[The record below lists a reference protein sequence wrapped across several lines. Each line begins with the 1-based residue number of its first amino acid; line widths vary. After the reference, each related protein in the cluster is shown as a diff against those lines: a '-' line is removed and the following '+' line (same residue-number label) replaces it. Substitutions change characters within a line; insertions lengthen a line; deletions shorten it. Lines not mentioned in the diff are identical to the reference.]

1 MPTFQPPV
9 PWVPDPPAAPT
20 PEASP
25 SQAAAPAAVPAA
37 PIPGLADLW
46 QAYLHSLARHPLFTK
61 AATSFFCVCLGDLIA
76 QAIGG
81 APLSASRMLRLAA
94 YSSTVGAATGHYWHR
109 WLEAHVCPDSPTCNR
124 SVVTKMALD
133 QLVLTPV
140 MTAVFFVALKLM
152 EGRPDTIVPF
162 MQEKYVQTLLAGYA
176 VWVPWNYASFK
187 WIPQDLRIL
196 AGNLVG
202 IGWGT
207 FVSVSCI
214 NNAGPS
220 TPSACPAVM
229 AALEAVP
236 AACPTVMA
244 AVEAAALGPQ

>member
-1 MPTFQPPV
+1 MRHPC
-9 PWVPDPPAAPT
+9 AAP
-20 PEASP
+20 P
-25 SQAAAPAAVPAA
+25 
-37 PIPGLADLW
+37 
-46 QAYLHSLARHPLFTK
+46 
-61 AATSFFCVCLGDLIA
+61 CL
-76 QAIGG
+76 
-81 APLSASRMLRLAA
+81 PRLP
-94 YSSTVGAATGHYWHR
+94 R
-109 WLEAHVCPDSPTCNR
+109 
-124 SVVTKMALD
+124 
-133 QLVLTPV
+133 
-140 MTAVFFVALKLM
+140 
-152 EGRPDTIVPF
+152 
-162 MQEKYVQTLLAGYA
+162 
-176 VWVPWNYASFK
+176 SFK